1 MDIET
6 RLRHDLADRAGD
18 ITAAPTDLYE
28 QVLDGRRTQRR
39 HRMGLVA
46 LAVALAGIVAL
57 VPVTVGSNGPSV
69 GGPGATTAPGVEA
82 GYVPWDVA
90 PRGSL
95 AGNAAYLQAL
105 LQKPWSSLPEHA
117 GPPVETRHVV
127 FAGEIG
133 GEVTALVIGWQDG
146 GWQGIWWEGA
156 ADGAAADL
164 AAAGD
169 AMPLDPDFVEQYTGG
184 VLLVI
189 GRPGDTIEIS
199 PRQDIA
205 ADGSIVPAPFVPV
218 ADATGV
224 GTVDGAA
231 LGTARIR
238 VTRDG
243 QVVLDRVLHG
253 GQETREGTADQLDL
267 SAALGAA
274 AGKPEEPLVRLMVQ
288 SFLDETG
295 LGIDQVRVGVR
306 WGGPIGNDNLAATSA
321 VVTIGVPSGATVVL
335 GGVGSEQTNG
345 DTWVVIARCGQ
356 AVLPAGTDV
365 GALLIGMR
373 CDLTSI
379 EDGAGLGSQVVVVPP
394 AGAAAVQLTGSSGG
408 VIDTRTLTG
417 PAYVGAAPDGLAGVT
432 ALDATGGVL
441 TEAPLLGM
449 ADLQLPD

>member
-6 RLRHDLADRAGD
+6 RLRHDLAHRAGD
-18 ITAAPTDLYE
+18 ISAAPTDLHE
-28 QVLDGRRTQRR
+28 QVLAGHHTQRR
-39 HRMGLVA
+39 HQMGLAA
-46 LAVALAGIVAL
+46 LAAALVAIVAL
-57 VPVTVGSNGPSV
+57 VPLTVGSNGPSV
-69 GGPGATTAPGVEA
+69 GGPAATTAPGVEA

-95 AGNAAYLQAL
+95 AGDAAYLQAL
-105 LQKPWSSLPEHA
+105 VQKPWSSLPEYA

-133 GEVTALVIGWQDG
+133 GEVEALVIGWQDG
-146 GWQGIWWEGA
+146 GWQGIWWEGP
-156 ADGAAADL
+156 ADVAAADL
-164 AAAGD
+164 AATGD
-169 AMPLDPDFVEQYTGG
+169 AMPLDPDFVQQYTGS
-184 VLLVI
+184 VLLMI

-224 GTVDGAA
+224 GTVDAAA

-243 QVVLDRVLHG
+243 QVVVDQVLHG
-253 GQETREGTADQLDL
+253 GQQTREGTADQLDL

-274 AGKPEEPLVRLMVQ
+274 AGEPEEPMVRLMVQ
-288 SFLDETG
+288 SFLNQTG
-295 LGIDQVRVGVR
+295 LGIDEVTVGVR
-306 WGGPIGNDNLAATSA
+306 WGGPIGNRNLAATSA

-345 DTWVVIARCGQ
+345 DTWVAIAPCGQ

-365 GALLIGMR
+365 DALLVAMR

-379 EDGAGLGSQVVVVPP
+379 KDGAGLGSQVVVVPP
-394 AGAAAVQLTGSSGG
+394 AGAAAVQLTGGSGG
-408 VIDTRTLTG
+408 VIDTRELTG

-449 ADLQLPD
+449 ADLQLAD